1 VAAIAELHG
10 MSCGASDNRPGL
22 SVALEMPAKADLRE

>member
-10 MSCGASDNRPGL
+10 MAYAARDNRPGL
-22 SVALEMPAKADLRE
+22 SIDLELPVQRGFGD